1 MKVLLLFMA
10 LIVIKPPVAL
20 ALTGSQVYERVQNSV
35 VVVVGAF
42 HRAGKASW
50 PIAASGPGS
59 RLIPHLPGLPLAR
72 LTETW
77 AAIGRK

>member
-20 ALTGSQVYERVQNSV
+20 ALSGSQVYERVKDS

-42 HRAGKASW
+42 DRAGKASW